1 MRPLP
6 WRSCYDPYEI
16 WISEV
21 MLQQTQMERGV
32 SFFLRWI
39 KRFPSVESVAYA
51 AEEEIL
57 RFWEGLG
64 YYRRARLLHAAAKC
78 MVSTHGGRI
87 PDTQAELLA
96 LPGLG
101 EYTANAIL
109 SIAYGHD
116 IAVVDANV
124 ERVFSRLLDI
134 DAPVKNAPVK
144 SFIRKE
150 AQRLLP
156 CGNART
162 YNQALMELGA
172 LICKKH
178 ALCGQCPMTEWCL
191 AYRKNTVTSR
201 PVQNPRAAIE
211 RLVSA
216 HALLIHGDRI
226 LMRKRDDAGLWGGMW
241 EFPGII
247 CSGPDIME
255 QLHAFLGHLGL
266 PMKTLQQA
274 GKITH
279 NYTNHRLTA
288 HFFRCDADLSD
299 LTHMDE
305 QNSGRLRLVPCEK
318 IASLAMPA
326 HHRKIAERLFDQPAA
341 QCRLKK
347 EG

>member
-1 MRPLP
+1 MRSNMFHTFPAEHIEKFTNRLFTWFKASMRPLP
-6 WRSCYDPYEI
+6 WRTCYDPYEI

-39 KRFPSVESVAYA
+39 ERFPSVESVASA

-78 MVSTHGGRI
+78 MVSTHRGRI

-144 SFIRKE
+144 SFIREE

-178 ALCGQCPMTEWCL
+178 ARCGQCPMTEWCL
-191 AYRKNTVTSR
+191 AYRQKTVTSR
-201 PVQNPRAAIE
+201 PVQTPRAATD
-211 RLVSA
+211 RHVS
-216 HALLIHGDRI
+216 
-226 LMRKRDDAGLWGGMW
+226 
-241 EFPGII
+241 
-247 CSGPDIME
+247 
-255 QLHAFLGHLGL
+255 
-266 PMKTLQQA
+266 
-274 GKITH
+274 
-279 NYTNHRLTA
+279 
-288 HFFRCDADLSD
+288 
-299 LTHMDE
+299 
-305 QNSGRLRLVPCEK
+305 
-318 IASLAMPA
+318 
-326 HHRKIAERLFDQPAA
+326 
-341 QCRLKK
+341 
-347 EG
+347 